1 MTDLQE
7 KRELAQEAKEILE
20 SKAFEAARAELRDR
34 LISTLVS
41 TSAPTNERKLEI
53 VAKILQVIDE
63 IAGQLRALDQ
73 RLQRRRPRPRAGARN
88 QSSFGASARG

>member
-20 SKAFEAARAELRDR
+20 SKAFEAAKAKLKER
-34 LISTLVS
+34 LLNNLVA
-41 TSAPTNERKLEI
+41 SAPTTEKKLDF
-53 VAKILQVIDE
+53 VAKLQLIDE
-63 IAGQLRALDQ
+63 IANELRALINDYNAAV
-73 RLQRRRPRPRAGARN
+73 RAQGRSQN

>member
-1 MTDLQE
+1 MADLVE

-20 SKAFEAARAELRDR
+20 SKAFEAAKAELRDR

-41 TSAPTNERKLEI
+41 SAPSNERKLEI
-53 VAKILQVIDE
+53 VAKIQVIDE
-63 IAGQLRALDQ
+63 IAGQLRALINDYNAGV
-73 RLQRRRPRPRAGARN
+73 RAQGRSQN